1 MTATYQ
7 NAVFTKDGVTVTVQ
21 TSDYSENYNK
31 ANLKKVPSV
40 VTSQTRIT
48 NPDNP
53 NYGIENKS
61 TIIDLGLNPERR
73 LTINGYIINETSFTD
88 THGPAIDKKNDLIR
102 MFMTGGNVTLTLET
116 GGVYTF
122 FTNVIVDK
130 FEFKKLSND
139 AVGASGVSSLPTDVA
154 EYSCVISMEDATE
167 YAT

>member
-1 MTATYQ
+1 MTATTQ

-21 TSDYSENYNK
+21 TTDYSENYNK
-31 ANLKKVPSV
+31 ANLKKIPSV
-40 VTSQTRIT
+40 VTSETRIED
-48 NPDNP
+48 PSDP
-53 NYGIENKS
+53 NYGIQNKT

-73 LTINGYIINETSFTD
+73 LTINGYIITETGTFTD

-130 FEFKKLSND
+130 FEFKKLPLD
-139 AVGASGVSSLPTDVA
+139 KQESLKDGIA

-167 YAT
+167 YGT